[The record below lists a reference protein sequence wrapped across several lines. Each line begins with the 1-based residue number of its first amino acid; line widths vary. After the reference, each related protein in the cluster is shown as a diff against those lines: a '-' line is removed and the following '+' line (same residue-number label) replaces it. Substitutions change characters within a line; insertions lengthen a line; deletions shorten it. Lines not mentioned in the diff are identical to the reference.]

1 MVHLKHTAIDE
12 PRAPIAPS
20 PTSTRTSMRLFL
32 ARNDPERTTL
42 VSANGVP
49 HYQVTTGTTARGS
62 RVLRIRRP
70 AECEAE
76 SVVGEVE
83 WPWRLG
89 AHAVVRSNVFDGTMQ
104 ELEVRAFL
112 YKMGCKKFTA

>member
-1 MVHLKHTAIDE
+1 MPAQ
-12 PRAPIAPS
+12 PP
-20 PTSTRTSMRLFL
+20 MRLYFVP
-32 ARNDPERTTL
+32 NDPERTTF

-83 WPWRLG
+83 WPAWRFG